1 MKDFQIDNLRK
12 RIQTYL
18 KENNLHTTD
27 ISGYKLNN
35 DNHRL
40 NVCVYFKD
48 GRRKNFPIFRYR
60 LNKQGRLFVTSTIA
74 IVGAVG
80 LSGVYGSYLYKNDG
94 DKVELSPIDEIVLE
108 ETISSTLSDNVSSY
122 DTSETY
128 INDISQ
134 TPITATYV
142 NTPETSNT
150 YQEMKSVFTEES
162 AVTTSSEQDKQ
173 KSEKFRTIEIDGS
186 SSSNIDAY
194 NHVINTYYKDIEK
207 YGNRYGI
214 DPSLIAALIMQE
226 TGSMDYEKYQTDYS
240 ALGLGQINCN
250 FYDNYNF
257 HVYNFETNEYENYKC
272 TYQKLCNNRS
282 EQIKIIA
289 MMLQEY
295 NVKYKG
301 NPSAILVSY
310 NQGQGTVSKIIKHI
324 YSKTDLKT
332 KSEILN
338 NSDPSLI
345 YKFDT
350 YTYGDR
356 EYYSKV
362 ITYLNFILENKAFN
376 KDTLSL
382 VLPDGQTYE
391 YNVNVNIKSLKG
403 SR

>member
-1 MKDFQIDNLRK
+1 
-12 RIQTYL
+12 
-18 KENNLHTTD
+18 
-27 ISGYKLNN
+27 
-35 DNHRL
+35 
-40 NVCVYFKD
+40 
-48 GRRKNFPIFRYR
+48 
-60 LNKQGRLFVTSTIA
+60 
-74 IVGAVG
+74 
-80 LSGVYGSYLYKNDG
+80 
-94 DKVELSPIDEIVLE
+94 
-108 ETISSTLSDNVSSY
+108 
-122 DTSETY
+122 
-128 INDISQ
+128 
-134 TPITATYV
+134 
-142 NTPETSNT
+142 
-150 YQEMKSVFTEES
+150 
-162 AVTTSSEQDKQ
+162 
-173 KSEKFRTIEIDGS
+173 
-186 SSSNIDAY
+186 
-194 NHVINTYYKDIEK
+194 
-207 YGNRYGI
+207 
-214 DPSLIAALIMQE
+214 
-226 TGSMDYEKYQTDYS
+226 
-240 ALGLGQINCN
+240 
-250 FYDNYNF
+250 
-257 HVYNFETNEYENYKC
+257 
-272 TYQKLCNNRS
+272 
-282 EQIKIIA
+282 
-289 MMLQEY
+289 MLQEY